1 MILIYRLLT
10 NIFYPFFI
18 LFTYFRKMKK
28 KEDPLRYR
36 EKIFS
41 SHFNIKK
48 NEKSKLIWFHAA
60 SVGEMN
66 SIVPIINELRKK
78 EINLEFLITTVTL
91 SSGNL
96 IKNKFL
102 MFDNIHHRYF
112 PYDVNFLIKDFI
124 KMWKPDAVFF
134 VDSEIWP
141 NLIISLHKNRIPF
154 SIINARIT
162 KKSFKRW
169 IIFRKTANEI
179 FSKFNLFFASNKET
193 IGYLK
198 ELGAKNIIYNGNIKL
213 LSEINIE
220 KINNKNEKILL
231 TNKFWLSASTHDGEE
246 EFSFKTHLL
255 LKKKFDKVFTIIAP
269 RHINRS
275 HKIKKLCD
283 SYKLKSQILNKD
295 DLISDSSEIIIINSL
310 GVLNEFYKYA
320 SSVFIGKSTLKVLE
334 QVGGQNPIDAA
345 KLNCKIYHGPYVYN
359 FSEIYKIL
367 SDLKISKQIN
377 SPEELSNYLEEDLI
391 KPKKIVSKFDSPIND
406 LSNETLKITMN
417 NINKFL
423 ANEAL

>member
-1 MILIYRLLT
+1 M
-10 NIFYPFFI
+10 
-18 LFTYFRKMKK
+18 
-28 KEDPLRYR
+28 
-36 EKIFS
+36 
-41 SHFNIKK
+41 
-48 NEKSKLIWFHAA
+48 
-60 SVGEMN
+60 
-66 SIVPIINELRKK
+66 
-78 EINLEFLITTVTL
+78 
-91 SSGNL
+91 
-96 IKNKFL
+96 
-102 MFDNIHHRYF
+102 
-112 PYDVNFLIKDFI
+112 
-124 KMWKPDAVFF
+124 
-134 VDSEIWP
+134 
-141 NLIISLHKNRIPF
+141 
-154 SIINARIT
+154 
-162 KKSFKRW
+162 
-169 IIFRKTANEI
+169 
-179 FSKFNLFFASNKET
+179 
-193 IGYLK
+193 
-198 ELGAKNIIYNGNIKL
+198 
-213 LSEINIE
+213 
-220 KINNKNEKILL
+220 
-231 TNKFWLSASTHDGEE
+231 SASTHDGEE

-391 KPKKIVSKFDSPIND
+391 KPKKILSKFDSPIND